1 MLQQLLQLRLVKPDG
16 TINANWR
23 KLVTPEIELQLN
35 AVFERYDVQTLSQL
49 VWHLQNGPEK
59 PRCACGKVPSFC
71 RSSYRRFCSVRC
83 SVRSASTQATRQA
96 TNVARHGT
104 PFPQQLPAAKQ
115 RARATV
121 LSRYGAQPAHLFGGD
136 SNKQL
141 MFDRYGVE
149 NAGQHPEL
157 RAKRNRSISTAF
169 NARMTLL
176 LEEQGLTALQPISSS
191 RQTPLRHTCGFEFS
205 RRIWACQVPRCP
217 ACFPHQLSSQ
227 HLAIRAMLSELGVKF
242 TENDRT
248 VIKPQELDFYLPD
261 RSLAIEVN
269 GLYWH
274 SEAAGTYKGYHQ
286 QKTLRCLERGITL
299 IHLYEDQIDMR
310 IDEIRTRLV
319 ENYLQLK
326 PDDDIELNGLLEVDG
341 SWPLPQQFSVDL
353 VAATEPLRY
362 NIDPGFR
369 QQVTTPVWDSGSLI
383 YRGVNEQAA

>member
-1 MLQQLLQLRLVKPDG
+1 MLKQLKQLRIVKPDC

-23 KLVTPEIELQLN
+23 KLVTPEIELQLG
-35 AVFERYDVQTLSQL
+35 AAFKQYDVQTLSQL

-59 PRCACGKVPSFC
+59 PRCACGKVPSFA
-71 RSSYRRFCSVRC
+71 RSSYRQSCSVRC
-83 SVRSASTQATRQA
+83 SARSASTQVTRQA
-96 TNVARHGT
+96 TNVERHGT
-104 PFPQQLPAAKQ
+104 PFPQQLATTKQ
-115 RARATV
+115 RAKATV

-136 SNKQL
+136 TSRRL
-141 MFDRYGVE
+141 MLDRYGVE

-157 RAKRNRSISTAF
+157 RAKRNRTISAAF
-169 NARMTLL
+169 NARMEAL
-176 LEEQGLTALQPISSS
+176 LETHGLTALRPISSS

-217 ACFPHQLSSQ
+217 ACFPHQLSTQ
-227 HLAIRAMLSELGVKF
+227 HLAIRALLIELGVKF

-248 VIKPQELDFYLPD
+248 IIKPQELDFYLPD

-286 QKTLRCLERGITL
+286 QKTLRCLGRGVTL

-310 IDEIRTRLV
+310 INEIRARLV
-319 ENYLQLK
+319 ENYLQLE
-326 PDDDIELNGLLEVDG
+326 PDDDIELDGLLKVDG

-353 VAATEPLRY
+353 VDATEPHHY

-383 YRGVNEQAA
+383 YRSSR